1 MHVTAEHVR
10 TLREKTGAGMM
21 ECKKA
26 LLQSSGDFDA
36 AIEWL
41 RKQGLAM
48 AAKKSARTA
57 AEGLIG
63 HYVNADET
71 LIAMVEVHC
80 ETDFVAKNPDFQQF
94 VAAIATLV
102 GHTTPHDLS
111 ALLAARMEGGTVEAV
126 QTGLIARIGENIGVR
141 RFVVRRA
148 NGQGQRL
155 GAYVH
160 AGNKIG
166 VAITFED
173 PHAKLSLE
181 ARKDVAM
188 HVAAMHPTYL
198 RRDLVPAEVV
208 AKEREIQ
215 RAQLVDEKKPPEIL
229 EKIVTG
235 RLNKYFGDSCLEEQT
250 FVKDPE
256 GKRTVAQV
264 LRGIDPGIRIV
275 DIVRFQVGET
285 VSEQRG

>member
-1 MHVTAEHVR
+1 MSVTAEHVKA
-10 TLREKTGAGMM
+10 LREKTGAGMM

-26 LLQSSGDFDA
+26 LQQSRGDVET

-71 LIAMVEVHC
+71 LIALTEVNC

-94 VAAIATLV
+94 VAAIAALV
-102 GHTTPHDLS
+102 GTIVPRDLP
-111 ALLAARMEGGTVEAV
+111 ALLAAPLDGKTVEAA
-126 QTGLIARIGENIGVR
+126 QTGLIARIGEHIGVR
-141 RFVVRRA
+141 RFAIRRVQ
-148 NGQGQRL
+148 GTGQRL
-155 GAYVH
+155 GSYVH

-166 VAITFED
+166 VAVTFED
-173 PHAKLSLE
+173 PHAKLSVE
-181 ARKDVAM
+181 ARKDMAM
-188 HVAAMHPTYL
+188 HVAAMHPAYL
-198 RRDLVPAEVV
+198 RRDAVPAEVL

-215 RAQLVDEKKPPEIL
+215 RAQLADEKKPPEIL

-235 RLNKYFGDSCLEEQT
+235 RVNKFFAECCLDEQI

-256 GKRTVAQV
+256 GKRSVARI
-264 LRGIDPGIRIV
+264 LEGIDPDIRIIDV
-275 DIVRFQVGET
+275 VRFQVGET
-285 VSEQRG
+285 VK